1 MSHREVGQ
9 LSLADGLVG
18 RGKKAS
24 PLDRLNRVLDWPSF
38 EGLLA
43 GIYASRRGRPS
54 YPPVVLLKCLLLQ
67 QWYGLSDPGLEEALF
82 DRLSFRRFVGLSL
95 DDEVPDHSTLSRF
108 RKQLSSHGLTGRL
121 LDEVNRQLDGYGL
134 ILRRGTLIDA
144 SIISADATPKH
155 HDRGPGKG
163 LTEGTF
169 SKVDTDAA
177 WTVKHN
183 RAYFGYKAH
192 VCVDEVSGLVRK
204 AIMTPANIHDSTPAD
219 DLIMGDEAAVY
230 ADSAYGQ
237 AARRDRLKER
247 GITDAIMYR
256 NHRYR
261 PMTQDE
267 KHRNREISQTRA
279 AVERTFGLMKRWYG
293 YSRVRYRTLERNALQ
308 LQLLCMAI
316 NLRRAVKL
324 GT

>member
-1 MSHREVGQ
+1 M
-9 LSLADGLVG
+9 SLADGLVG
-18 RGKKAS
+18 RGRKQS
-24 PLDRLNRVLDWPSF
+24 GLDRLGAVIDWSCF
-38 EGLLA
+38 ERLLE

-54 YPPVVLLKCLLLQ
+54 YPPVVLLKCLLVQ

-95 DDEVPDHSTLSRF
+95 DDAVPDHSTLSRF
-108 RKQLSSHGLTGRL
+108 RTQVSLHDLTDRL
-121 LDEVNRQLDGYGL
+121 LEEVNRQLDNHGL
-134 ILRRGTLIDA
+134 LLRRGTLIDA

-163 LTEGTF
+163 KTEGTY
-169 SKVDTDAA
+169 SKSDEDAA
-177 WTVKHN
+177 WTVKHK

-192 VCVDEVSGLVRK
+192 VSVDEGSGLVRK

-230 ADSAYGQ
+230 ADSAYSQ
-237 AARRDRLKER
+237 AERRDWLKEH
-247 GITDAIMYR
+247 GITDAIMHR

-261 PMTQDE
+261 PMTNDQ
-267 KHRNREISQTRA
+267 KRRNTEISRTRSS
-279 AVERTFGLMKRWYG
+279 VERTFGLMKRWYG
-293 YSRVRYRTLERNALQ
+293 YSRVRYRSLQRNALQ

>member
-18 RGKKAS
+18 RGRKQS
-24 PLDRLNRVLDWPSF
+24 DLDALGAVIDWSAF
-38 EGLLA
+38 EDLLQ
-43 GIYASRRGRPS
+43 GVYGSRRGRPS

-95 DDEVPDHSTLSRF
+95 DEDVPDHSTLSRF
-108 RKQLSSHGLTGRL
+108 RTQLSLHDLTDRL
-121 LDEVNRQLDGYGL
+121 LDEVNRQLNEHGL

-155 HDRGPGKG
+155 QDRGPGKG
-163 LTEGTF
+163 KTEGTYAK
-169 SKVDTDAA
+169 SDEDAA
-177 WTVKHN
+177 WTVKHK

-192 VCVDEVSGLVRK
+192 VSVDEGSGLIRK
-204 AIMTPANIHDSTPAD
+204 ALMTPANIHDSTPAD

-230 ADSAYGQ
+230 ADSAYSQ
-237 AARRDRLKER
+237 ADRRDWLREQ
-247 GITDAIMYR
+247 GITDAIMHR
-256 NHRYR
+256 NHHRR
-261 PMTQDE
+261 PMTQAQ
-267 KHRNREISQTRA
+267 KQRNAAISPIRS

-293 YSRVRYRTLERNALQ
+293 YNRVRYRSLTRNALQ

-316 NLRRAVKL
+316 NLKRAVKL
-324 GT
+324 QT